1 MTVESSTEWV
11 VLLEAA
17 DRSGQ
22 EPIERSDFDRLLEAW
37 AAATPSTLYS
47 PSRYALQIS
56 IQAATPP
63 LALSSALRLWKD
75 SLQRAGLPDWWLVR
89 AELVTPE
96 ELERELQAAELLPLG
111 AAACPERPARTP
123 DAVEDEILRR
133 ALQDELTGLIS
144 REMLLDALRLALS
157 VGSPTKTHGVL
168 VLDVDGFRPLP
179 LALGPGAGDEVLVEI
194 ARRLTGAVR
203 RADSVARIGVDE
215 FAVLVEVRSLDELDI
230 VADRI
235 LDGVSQPLASGMA
248 MVVAA
253 SIGVATTSDRD
264 DADIVLHEAED
275 AVGRV
280 KAGGGGHRRVGAG
293 RDEDGAGLGRRRT
306 PPPVSSTPTA
316 PT

>member
-1 MTVESSTEWV
+1 MTVDSSTEWV

-17 DRSGQ
+17 DRSGH
-22 EPIERSDFDRLLEAW
+22 EPIDGADFDRLLEAW
-37 AAATPSTLYS
+37 AASTPSTLYS

-56 IQAATPP
+56 IHAATPP

-75 SLQRAGLPDWWLVR
+75 SLQRAGLPDWMLVR

-157 VGSPTKTHGVL
+157 VGSPTMATYGVL
-168 VLDVDGFRPLP
+168 VLDVDGFRPLA
-179 LALGPGAGDEVLVEI
+179 LSLGPAAVDEVLVEI

-203 RADSVARIGVDE
+203 RTDSVARIGVDE
-215 FAVLVEVRSLDELDI
+215 FAVLIEVRSLDELDI
-230 VADRI
+230 VAERI
-235 LDGVSQPLASGMA
+235 LDDVPRTPARLRHG
-248 MVVAA
+248 
-253 SIGVATTSDRD
+253 
-264 DADIVLHEAED
+264 HEYHRQHRGGHDNGPRRRRHRAPRGRGCRGQSEGGRWRTP
-275 AVGRV
+275 AVG
-280 KAGGGGHRRVGAG
+280 G
-293 RDEDGAGLGRRRT
+293 RTGRGRCRLGRR
-306 PPPVSSTPTA
+306 
-316 PT
+316 